1 MRLVAAGRSDKEIAA
16 ELSISYRTV
25 TNHVGS
31 ILAKLGVDSRVAAA
45 TYAVRQGLADGLD
58 SGRT

>member
-1 MRLVAAGRSDKEIAA
+1 MSDKEIAA
-16 ELSISYRTV
+16 ALSVSYRTV

-45 TYAVRQGLADGLD
+45 TYAVRYGLADGPA
-58 SGRT
+58 SGHT